1 MKFCKFCGTQLE
13 DTAAF
18 CKNCGAQLGAPANQA
33 PAAAPVQSE
42 PNAFA
47 KAFGKIPAFFKSPA
61 GTAKL
66 ASDNKE
72 YGPAGILTG
81 VFAISTFMYLLF
93 YGLSNA
99 LRFNA
104 QFITYGVVGFSNL
117 AVVRV
122 GMIFIGAILL
132 TLLAASVYILPTTLV
147 RIIFKKDVSFGRAL
161 GDAFAEFS
169 VYALPLAAGLILAG
183 LAAFIHTTV
192 AFIIVALFGVYF
204 IVVLMA
210 SIYEKA
216 DGITD
221 NLLKLLAVVGFVAG
235 MLIIGHYLFAEVKTW
250 LVNYNAGQTIYEGV
264 SGLKEYLN

>member
-61 GTAKL
+61 ATAKL

-104 QFITYGVVGFSNL
+104 QFMTYGVGLSNL

-161 GDAFAEFS
+161 GDAFAEFP

-183 LAAFIHTTV
+183 FAAFIHTTV

-210 SIYEKA
+210 SVYEKA
-216 DGITD
+216 DGIAD

-250 LVNYNAGQTIYEGV
+250 LVNYNAGQTIYEGI
-264 SGLKEYLN
+264 SGLKGYLN